1 MKPVFARVF
10 AFVLAAF
17 IASADAHQVVDVDG
31 TNDRPLRLAV
41 VGLVHG
47 HVEGLLW
54 NARERD
60 DIEIVGIW
68 EPNAELFDQMAE
80 RYGLAPHLR
89 FTDLAVMLDET
100 EPEAASVM
108 TSTAGHRAAVE
119 ACAPRGV
126 HTLVEKPLATTLAD
140 ADAMLDLARDHG
152 VHVLTNYETSW
163 YPSVHETHRLTRDRA
178 HFTPIRRAVFR
189 HGHPG
194 PVEIGCSPE
203 FLEWLTDPV
212 ENGAGA
218 LFDFGCYG
226 AAIMTWLADGRPPDT
241 VSATVRTLKPD
252 LYPRVDDD
260 ATITLGYPDRIG
272 VVQASWAWTHD
283 LKEMDIFTET
293 GSLHAGKWTQMT
305 IRDPDAEPRTVA
317 PPPRPQPYDNE
328 WSYLRA
334 VARGECDVDLLSSIE
349 LNREVV
355 RILDAARRSA
365 VTGRA
370 IRLSEFGA
378 RP

>member
-1 MKPVFARVF
+1 
-10 AFVLAAF
+10 
-17 IASADAHQVVDVDG
+17 
-31 TNDRPLRLAV
+31 
-41 VGLVHG
+41 
-47 HVEGLLW
+47 
-54 NARERD
+54 
-60 DIEIVGIW
+60 
-68 EPNAELFDQMAE
+68 
-80 RYGLAPHLR
+80 
-89 FTDLAVMLDET
+89 MLDET

-108 TSTAGHRAAVE
+108 TSTAGHRAVVE

-163 YPSVHETHRLTRDRA
+163 YTSVHETHRLTRDRA

-283 LKEMDIFTET
+283 LKEMDIYTET
-293 GSLHAGKWTQMT
+293 GSLHAGKWTQLS
-305 IRDPDAEPRTVA
+305 IRDPDAPSPRTVA
-317 PPPRPQPYDNE
+317 PPPRPQPYGDE

-334 VARGECDVDLLSSIE
+334 VARGACD
-349 LNREVV
+349 RWT
-355 RILDAARRSA
+355 R
-365 VTGRA
+365 
-370 IRLSEFGA
+370 
-378 RP
+378 